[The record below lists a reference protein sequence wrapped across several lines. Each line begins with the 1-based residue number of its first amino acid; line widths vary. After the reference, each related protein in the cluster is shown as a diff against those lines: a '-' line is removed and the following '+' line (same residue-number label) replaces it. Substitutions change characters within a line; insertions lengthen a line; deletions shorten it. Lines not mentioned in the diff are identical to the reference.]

1 MRASVEFGEELRK
14 RRLEAGLSLTGLS
27 ARVHYSK
34 AHLSKVERGLK
45 RPSGDL
51 ARLCDAALGAGGALV
66 GPVLRR
72 PTPGRAPRE
81 GVAGESRPPRHND
94 EEARLMN
101 TSAGEDPRARS
112 IGRRRVMA
120 TGAGAAMAMGV
131 SRPSPAE
138 AATPTASSLPGTDTE
153 GAAGGPVEGARTLF
167 DHYRRVGQTVDP
179 NFLLPA
185 LVAQT
190 RSLREAAGEAG
201 GADRR
206 ALLLLASRYAEY
218 AGWLVQETGDDAG
231 ALARTRLAVEL
242 AEAAG
247 DETLTGYALTRHALI
262 AMYRGD
268 ARQTVELSR
277 RAAHPRLPA
286 RVRGLAAQ
294 HEAQGHALAGDHT
307 ACMRS
312 LDRARELLSEDRTTP
327 DTPVLGSTHLPDIV
341 GVVTG
346 WCLVDLGRPDE
357 AARVLDRQVA
367 RVPARALRART
378 RFGVRRALA
387 HAMAGEIDHAARLTG
402 ELLDDIEAVNSAT
415 VTTDVRRLARVL
427 TRHERRP
434 EVRGV
439 APRLGHLTE
448 IRHR

>member
-1 MRASVEFGEELRK
+1 MRAFVEFGEELRK

-51 ARLCDAALGAGGALV
+51 ARLCDAALDAGGALI
-66 GPVLRR
+66 GPALRR
-72 PTPGRAPRE
+72 DTPRRALRE
-81 GVAGESRPPRHND
+81 DVTGPNHRPPHTD
-94 EEARLMN
+94 EEAHHMN
-101 TSAGEDPRARS
+101 SSPGDDTGPRP
-112 IGRRRVMA
+112 IGRRRMMVG
-120 TGAGAAMAMGV
+120 GAGAAMAMGV
-131 SRPSPAE
+131 IRPAPAD
-138 AATPTASSLPGTDTE
+138 AAAPAAHPLPDPGTDEAPGGLLE
-153 GAAGGPVEGARTLF
+153 GSRALF
-167 DHYRRVGQTVDP
+167 EHYRSVGQTVDP
-179 NFLLPA
+179 VFLIPA
-185 LVAQT
+185 LTAHT
-190 RSLREAAGEAG
+190 HSLREAAGAAG
-201 GADRR
+201 GADGR

-218 AGWLVQETGDDAG
+218 AGWLIQETGDDTG

-242 AEAAG
+242 AETAG
-247 DETLTGYALTRHALI
+247 DRTLAGYALTRHALI

-268 ARQTVELSR
+268 ASQTVELSR
-277 RAAHPRLPA
+277 RAGHPRLPA

-312 LDRARELLSEDRTTP
+312 LDRARDLLAEDGDP
-327 DTPVLGSTHLPDIV
+327 GAPVLGTTHLPDIV
-341 GVVTG
+341 GMVTG
-346 WCLVDLGRPDE
+346 WCLVDLGRPGE

-367 RVPARALRART
+367 HVPARALRVRT

-427 TRHERRP
+427 TRHERRSS
-434 EVRGV
+434 VRRV

-448 IRHR
+448 IRHS